1 MQKVLNILWAQNQSC
16 NIAYTFEAFINK
28 IYFPIKAKNE
38 VFFPW
43 IVEFIDKAIVLGQV
57 VFFYAF

>member
-1 MQKVLNILWAQNQSC
+1 MQKVLDILWAQNQSC

-43 IVEFIDKAIVLGQV
+43 IVEFIDKTVIVGEIL
-57 VFFYAF
+57 FLNAF